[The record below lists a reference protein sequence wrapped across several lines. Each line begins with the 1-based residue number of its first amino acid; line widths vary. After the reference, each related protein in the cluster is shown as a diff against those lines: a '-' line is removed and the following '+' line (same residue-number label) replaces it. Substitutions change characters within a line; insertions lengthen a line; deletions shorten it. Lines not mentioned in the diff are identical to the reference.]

1 MYHQNRCRLLIDYK
15 RRPYREG
22 LINLDP
28 LVQIDTWMNNHH
40 LNHPS
45 SQYFLMKGKNN
56 QRTMWLY
63 HRSID
68 LGSIRK
74 YQRCRTCLC
83 RICVCLLLRTT
94 IWTSRGRRNQFY
106 VGDRY
111 GLLPVAEPARF
122 KRSALRNAL
131 RFLRRGAI
139 GFARAPL
146 VLVPLVYP
154 IAMAARGTHMIEV
167 TLAVW
172 SSTLIT
178 HCHWTTRVGSK
189 RVLGC

>member
-1 MYHQNRCRLLIDYK
+1 
-15 RRPYREG
+15 
-22 LINLDP
+22 
-28 LVQIDTWMNNHH
+28 
-40 LNHPS
+40 
-45 SQYFLMKGKNN
+45 
-56 QRTMWLY
+56 MWLY

-74 YQRCRTCLC
+74 YQRCRTCRRCLRCSWVKGTCVLC